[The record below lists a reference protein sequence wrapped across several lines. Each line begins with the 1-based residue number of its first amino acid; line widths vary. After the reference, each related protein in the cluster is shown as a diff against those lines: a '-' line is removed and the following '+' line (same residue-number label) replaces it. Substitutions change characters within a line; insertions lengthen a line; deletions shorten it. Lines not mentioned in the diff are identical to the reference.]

1 MPADRVI
8 ALVHDK
14 ADGISTGFRQAQ
26 PVPIP
31 RAAGVF
37 SRRLIA
43 FCYNFLARG
52 LNGASGIHNST
63 ENSSASWLPR

>member
-14 ADGISTGFRQAQ
+14 ADGIPTGFRQAQ

-31 RAAGVF
+31 RVAGVF
-37 SRRLIA
+37 
-43 FCYNFLARG
+43 F
-52 LNGASGIHNST
+52 T
-63 ENSSASWLPR
+63 PRDSILLQLS